1 MSTITKAQLLEELA
15 RRSFYE
21 DAEIERIGDGWKVTN
36 TYAINSDEELTWT
49 YEGGMKFNRE
59 PDAYATL
66 QEGCHFATADFI
78 GFWLDELLEGM
89 ADGDRVEF
97 AYLIAYNDDVSW
109 DDELGDFVDQYG
121 EPTDNFAG
129 WTIAAYKKADD

>member
-15 RRSFYE
+15 GRSFYE

-97 AYLIAYNDDVSW
+97 AYLVAYNDDISW
-109 DDELGDFVDQYG
+109 DDELGDYVDQYG

>member
-97 AYLIAYNDDVSW
+97 AYLVAYNDDISW
-109 DDELGDFVDQYG
+109 DDELGDYVDQYG

>member
-36 TYAINSDEELTWT
+36 TYAINSDDELTWT

-97 AYLIAYNDDVSW
+97 AYLVAYNDDISW
-109 DDELGDFVDQYG
+109 DDELGDYVDQYG